1 MAGTTVY
8 NINKPTVAGDSGVWG
23 GFLNTGMDTIDNEIA
38 RSRIPFVSPTYN
50 VAGTTTLDLNQ
61 TTGGRVFVFTVSGAS
76 TLAFSNVPSSSFDC
90 KVSLVISNGSAFAL
104 TFPASVSWLAGV
116 APTFKAS
123 GVDIVDLETKDAGTT
138 WYASLRGRPSLL
150 YQNQGLSTVSA
161 VDASVASYTLPANM
175 LSVNGQALRILATGT
190 SSGST
195 GGNVTVKFGATTL
208 GTFAF
213 TNGQVWRLDS
223 LVTRNT
229 NTVQFNN
236 TLVVVGVTLQ
246 HGNTGA
252 AETLSGT
259 VVIDFRGNVS
269 GGGTLSMNA
278 VSVEYRSV

>member
-38 RSRIPFVSPTYN
+38 RSRIPFVSPT
-50 VAGTTTLDLNQ
+50 VGATTTLDLNQ
-61 TTGGRVFVFTVSGAS
+61 TTGGRVFVFTVSQAT

-104 TFPASVSWLAGV
+104 SFPASVTWLAGV

-161 VDASVASYTLPANM
+161 VDASVASYTLPANT